1 MGKWIWKFGEFEK
14 YHSMLLHSRRHNYGY
29 AEPPVWKIYPVEPAV
44 RFTKEI
50 HTTGGEILIHGLGDI
65 SVSLFGEGEGFLFG
79 ERKLWGEHSICL
91 PAGDYRIQ
99 VRVMNTE
106 SFPAIRIDGVVETD
120 ESWLA
125 DDCTGLWT
133 PVGTSAL
140 FDEEKVT
147 LRPDVF
153 PFSYEEKFP
162 AAMEAVIIDNGEEG
176 YLYDFGKEM
185 FGKIHITGLSGETP
199 VRVILGESREEA
211 MSAQWG
217 YTRFLDMPENGA
229 LHYPA
234 YAFRYIFVKGEKIQ
248 VRAEAEMLSLM
259 QRGEF
264 HCEEKVI
271 NEVYQTAEYTF
282 HLNAREF
289 YLDGIKRDR
298 WVWSADAYQ
307 SYFVN
312 HYLYMDQETEKRTIT
327 SLAPSLPVVQYAN
340 TIIDYS
346 YFWLISLWDYYRTYA
361 DRHFLFQIYPQAKAV
376 MEFCQKRRS
385 EDGFIRGS
393 RNDWVFLDWAPID
406 KEGAVLG
413 EQILLAKAMECF
425 GKVEDLVMKDVQEG
439 KEKEASRL
447 EKAPRPEHGPDNRLV
462 QAWPE
467 ATGINW
473 RQEAEQLRCRI
484 LEKYYDEERG
494 VFIDSFESGRK
505 NVTRQNNLLAYLYL
519 NISETMKKN
528 IYEKVVCDPA
538 VTPITTPYFKF
549 YENQVICEE
558 GDDIRL
564 EESLRNYYGS
574 MLALGA
580 TTLYEQYDPAQK
592 GTEHYAMYGRPF
604 EKSLCHAWSCS
615 PIYLLGR
622 YRLGV
627 QNTGIA
633 YDSFVVEPKL
643 GDLSSFEGIVPLP
656 KGEVRVKMDR
666 EKVSVLSTASGGVL
680 RIQGCEYAL
689 LQGEEVTIDCKTRC
703 NPSRSG
709 LRP

>member
-65 SVSLFGEGEGFLFG
+65 SVSLFGEGEGFLYG
-79 ERKLWGEHSICL
+79 ERKLWGEHSVCL

-106 SFPAIRIDGVVETD
+106 SFPAIRIDGVIETD

-162 AAMEAVIIDNGEEG
+162 VAVEAVTIDNDEKG

-185 FGKIHITGLSGETP
+185 FGKIHISGLAGETP

-217 YTRFLDMPENGA
+217 YTRFLDMPENGV

-234 YAFRYIFVKGEKIQ
+234 YAFRYIFVKGENVQ
-248 VRAEAEMLSLM
+248 VQAEAEMLPLV

-271 NEVYQTAEYTF
+271 NEVYRTAEYTF

-385 EDGFIRGS
+385 EDGFIRGT

-425 GKVEDLVMKDVQEG
+425 GKVEDLVMEDVQEG
-439 KEKEASRL
+439 KENEASRL
-447 EKAPRPEHGPDNRLV
+447 AKAPRPEHGPDNRLV

-484 LEKYYDEERG
+484 LKKYYDEERG

-633 YDSFVVEPKL
+633 YDSFMVEPKL

-656 KGEVRVKMDR
+656 KGEVRVKMDG

>member
-14 YHSMLLHSRRHNYGY
+14 YHSMLLHARRHNYGY
-29 AEPPVWKIYPVEPAV
+29 PEPPVWKIYPVEPAV
-44 RFTKEI
+44 RFTKEV
-50 HTTGGEILIHGLGDI
+50 HCQGGDILIHALGDI

-79 ERKLWGEHSICL
+79 ECKLWGERALTL

-106 SFPAIRIDGVVETD
+106 SFPAIRIDGAVETD
-120 ESWLA
+120 ETWLA
-125 DDCTGLWT
+125 DDCTGSWT
-133 PVGTSAL
+133 PVGTSPL
-140 FDEEKVT
+140 FDEIKVT

-153 PFSYEEKFP
+153 PFSYEEKMP
-162 AAMEAVIIDNGEEG
+162 TAAEPVTIDNGEQG

-185 FGKIHITGLSGETP
+185 FGRIHISGLQKETS

-211 MSAQWG
+211 MSAAWG
-217 YTRFLDMPENGA
+217 YTRFLDAPKAGE

-234 YAFRYIFVKGEKIQ
+234 YAFRYIFVQGDRAQ
-248 VRAEAEMLSLM
+248 VRAEAEMLPLV

-264 HCEEKVI
+264 RCEEKVI
-271 NEVYQTAEYTF
+271 NDVYRTAEYTF

-312 HYLYMDQETEKRTIT
+312 HYLYLDQETEKRTIT

-346 YFWLISLWDYYRTYA
+346 YFWLISLWDYYVTYG

-376 MEFCQKRRS
+376 MEFCQERRS
-385 EDGFIRGS
+385 EDGFIRGGH
-393 RNDWVFLDWAPID
+393 NDWVFIDWAPMD

-425 GKVEDLVMKDVQEG
+425 GKVEALVMEDTQKGRAE
-439 KEKEASRL
+439 EASRL
-447 EKAPRPEHGPDNRLV
+447 SAAKKPEHGPDNRLM
-462 QAWPE
+462 QAWPK
-467 ATGINW
+467 ATGIDW
-473 RQEAEQLRCRI
+473 QQEAERLRQHI
-484 LEKYYDEERG
+484 LEKYYDTEKG
-494 VFIDSFESGRK
+494 VFIDSFETGRK

-519 NISETMKKN
+519 DIPAQIRIN
-528 IYEKVVCDPA
+528 IYERVVCNPE
-538 VTPITTPYFKF
+538 VTAITTPYFKF

-558 GDDIRL
+558 GDDRRL
-564 EESLRNYYGS
+564 EESLRDYYGS

-592 GTEHYAMYGRPF
+592 GAEHYAMYGRPF

-615 PIYLLGR
+615 PLYLLGR

-627 QNTGIA
+627 RNTGVA

-643 GDLSSFEGIVPLP
+643 GDLQSFEGTVPLP
-656 KGEVRVKMDR
+656 KGEVHVSMDK
-666 EKVSVLSTASGGVL
+666 EKVTVLATAPGGTLRMQESEYELPVGKEVTYVLS
-680 RIQGCEYAL
+680 QGS
-689 LQGEEVTIDCKTRC
+689 DCR
-703 NPSRSG
+703 
-709 LRP
+709 

>member
-14 YHSMLLHSRRHNYGY
+14 YHSMLLHGRRHNYGY
-29 AEPPVWKIYPVEPAV
+29 PEPPVWKIYPVEPAV
-44 RFTKEI
+44 RFTKEV
-50 HTTGGEILIHGLGDI
+50 HCQGGDILIHALGDI

-79 ERKLWGEHSICL
+79 ECKLWGERALTL

-106 SFPAIRIDGVVETD
+106 SFPAIRIDGAVETD
-120 ESWLA
+120 ETWLA
-125 DDCTGLWT
+125 DDCTGSWT
-133 PVGTSAL
+133 TVGTSPL
-140 FDEEKVT
+140 FDEVKVT

-153 PFSYEEKFP
+153 PFSYEEKMP
-162 AAMEAVIIDNGEEG
+162 TAAEPVTIDNGEQG
-176 YLYDFGKEM
+176 YLYDFGNEM
-185 FGKIHITGLSGETP
+185 FGRIHISGLQKETP

-211 MSAQWG
+211 MSAAWG
-217 YTRFLDMPENGA
+217 YTRFLDAPKEGE

-234 YAFRYIFVKGEKIQ
+234 YAFRYIFVQGDRAQ
-248 VRAEAEMLSLM
+248 VRAEAEMLPLV

-264 HCEEKVI
+264 RCEEKVI
-271 NEVYQTAEYTF
+271 NDVYRTAEYTF

-312 HYLYMDQETEKRTIT
+312 HYLYLDQETEKRTIT

-346 YFWLISLWDYYRTYA
+346 YFWLISLWDYYVTYG

-376 MEFCQKRRS
+376 MEFCRERRS
-385 EDGFIRGS
+385 EDGFIRGGH
-393 RNDWVFLDWAPID
+393 NDWVFIDWAPMD

-425 GKVEDLVMKDVQEG
+425 GKVEALVMEDTQKGRAE
-439 KEKEASRL
+439 EASRL
-447 EKAPRPEHGPDNRLV
+447 SAVKKPEHGPDNCLM
-462 QAWPE
+462 QAWPK
-467 ATGINW
+467 ATGIDW
-473 RQEAEQLRCRI
+473 QQEAERLRQHI
-484 LEKYYDEERG
+484 LEKYYDTEKG
-494 VFIDSFESGRK
+494 VFIDSFETGRK

-519 NISETMKKN
+519 DIPAQIRKN
-528 IYEKVVCDPA
+528 IYERVVCDPE
-538 VTPITTPYFKF
+538 VTAITTPYFKF

-558 GDDIRL
+558 GDDRRL
-564 EESLRNYYGS
+564 EESLRDYYGS

-592 GTEHYAMYGRPF
+592 GAEHYAMYGRPF

-627 QNTGIA
+627 RNTGVA

-643 GDLSSFEGIVPLP
+643 GDLQSFEGTVPLP
-656 KGEVRVKMDR
+656 KGEVHVGMDK
-666 EKVSVLSTASGGVL
+666 EKVTVLATAPGGTL
-680 RIQGCEYAL
+680 RIQESEYEL
-689 LQGEEVTIDCKTRC
+689 PVGKEVTYVFSQGSDCR
-703 NPSRSG
+703 
-709 LRP
+709 